1 MEILSIEE
9 RFRAYAKVRCHKYGS
24 GYRAMMVLKNISKS
38 GARLNL
44 ITTASQFLKGDILRL
59 VVELDSVNRN
69 HVVNAEVV
77 WSKEGALGVS
87 FLSSKH
93 EIMTKLL
100 NREVTSLR

>member
-1 MEILSIEE
+1 MEIIRIEE
-9 RFRAYAKVRCHKYGS
+9 RFRTYAKVRCHKYGS
-24 GYRAMMVLKNISKS
+24 GYGAMMVLKNISKS

-44 ITTASQFLKGDILRL
+44 VTSASQFLKGDILRL
-59 VVELDSVNRN
+59 VVELDTVNRN

-100 NREVTSLR
+100 SREAAP